1 MASRRNLKK
10 DIQYLYSELLTECFT
25 ISCLCPNC
33 DAAKTEELAAKIM
46 TNSYEFIQRAGHYDG
61 KNNPQIIKAYYK
73 KLGED
78 LLQDV
83 LAIGQE
89 METLTK

>member
-10 DIQYLYSELLTECFT
+10 DIVYLYSELLTECFT
-25 ISCLCPNC
+25 ISYLVPQCNQEKA
-33 DAAKTEELAAKIM
+33 DALVAKII
-46 TNSYEFIQRAGHYDG
+46 TNSYEFVKRAGRYDA
-61 KNNPQIIKAYYK
+61 KNNPKLVKAYYK

-83 LAIGQE
+83 LSIGKE
-89 METLTK
+89 IEGLSK